1 MLGYDGLRAA
11 AAEAEAVLAE
21 LAQACDRG
29 EAEVARL
36 LDGGW
41 TGAAAA
47 AFADAWGDWLAGAA
61 SVRAGLSS
69 LAAGIDTSARV
80 TRSADAAVAS
90 GMARLVERLS

>member
-1 MLGYDGLRAA
+1 MLGYDELRAA
-11 AAEAEAVLAE
+11 AAEAEAVLGE

-47 AFADAWGDWLAGAA
+47 AFADAWDDWLAGAA
-61 SVRAGLSS
+61 SVRAGLAG
-69 LAAGIDTSARV
+69 LAAGVDTSSRV
-80 TRSADAAVAS
+80 AHATDASVVS
-90 GMARLVERLS
+90 RLARLEERLS

>member
-1 MLGYDGLRAA
+1 MLGYDELRAA
-11 AAEAEAVLAE
+11 AAEAEAVLEE

-61 SVRAGLSS
+61 SVRAGLAG
-69 LAAGIDTSARV
+69 LAAGVDTSSVVA
-80 TRSADAAVAS
+80 RSADASVTS
-90 GMARLVERLS
+90 GFSRLEERLS